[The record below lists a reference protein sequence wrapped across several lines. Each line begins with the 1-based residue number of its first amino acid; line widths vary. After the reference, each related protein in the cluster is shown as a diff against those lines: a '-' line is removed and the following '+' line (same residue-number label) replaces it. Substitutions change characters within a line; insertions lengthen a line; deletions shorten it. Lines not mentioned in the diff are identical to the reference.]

1 MLNIIRNIKLNSDTC
16 WKLTMAFCL
25 SSMFMMMP
33 ELATASGTSTD
44 DGGAISEA
52 LCRVS
57 NALTGKIGRGIATIG
72 VVMLGIGL
80 FLGKLSWGLAV
91 AVGIGIAGIF
101 GATTIVGWMS
111 GGDSNDVSC

>member
-1 MLNIIRNIKLNSDTC
+1 MTKENI
-16 WKLTMAFCL
+16 WKLALIVGLTNLFV
-25 SSMFMMMP
+25 SMP
-33 ELATASGTSTD
+33 EMAAASES
-44 DGGAISEA
+44 AISGA
-52 LCRVS
+52 LCRVA

-101 GATTIVGWMS
+101 GATTIVNWMS
-111 GGDSNDVSC
+111 GGNSTASC